1 MPTETTLNV
10 SEIFYSI
17 QGESRYAGYPC
28 LFIRLSGCNLRC
40 SYCDARYTYE
50 EPARKMTVA
59 KILTEVQKTPGV
71 MIEVTGGEPL
81 LQDET
86 CQLLNELLATG
97 RQVLLETNGSL
108 DISQVPEGVVRIMDI
123 KCPDSG
129 MHEQMRMSNLNH
141 LRATD
146 EIKFVMSSRRDYDWA
161 RELIHDHKLTEIAHL
176 SCSPVTS
183 ALPPAELAQWLL
195 NDHLPCRLQLQLHTI
210 LWPNRS
216 RGV

>member
-59 KILTEVQKTPGV
+59 KILAEVQKTPGV

-81 LQDET
+81 L
-86 CQLLNELLATG
+86 
-97 RQVLLETNGSL
+97 
-108 DISQVPEGVVRIMDI
+108 
-123 KCPDSG
+123 
-129 MHEQMRMSNLNH
+129 
-141 LRATD
+141 
-146 EIKFVMSSRRDYDWA
+146 
-161 RELIHDHKLTEIAHL
+161 
-176 SCSPVTS
+176 
-183 ALPPAELAQWLL
+183 
-195 NDHLPCRLQLQLHTI
+195 
-210 LWPNRS
+210 
-216 RGV
+216 